1 MTFSRWGSK
10 VTDKLNRKRVY
21 STLAAVLLVFGG
33 FTSGFIS
40 CLHLKSA
47 ASSDARHQ
55 YLRQTGNAPTAVRA
69 EVLTAL
75 RAFQDGYIKRDPK
88 DLDSFMSRLFQ
99 KNNDVLI
106 LGADAGEWVR
116 GYPAA
121 TSFIRKDWLG
131 WGDFRFSVDDSL
143 IWSSGDV
150 AWVASVGAVHSKG
163 GDRPLRFSA
172 VLTRDGSNWFF
183 KELSFQWDDR
193 DPSPAVVLY
202 PNTYIRLVRLA
213 SRRIAEVGASSTVR

>member
-1 MTFSRWGSK
+1 MFCVGGSNVTFR
-10 VTDKLNRKRVY
+10 LNRVKVY
-21 STLAAVLLVFGG
+21 SALPAVLLVFGG
-33 FTSGFIS
+33 FASGFVS

-47 ASSDARHQ
+47 ASRDARQ
-55 YLRQTGNAPTAVRA
+55 RYLQQPGNASLAVRA
-69 EVLTAL
+69 GVLTAL

-106 LGADAGEWVR
+106 LGTDAGEWVR

-121 TSFIRKDWLG
+121 TNFIRKDWLG
-131 WGDFRFSVDDSL
+131 WGDFRFAADDSV

-150 AWVASVGAVHSKG
+150 AWIASVGAVHSKG

-172 VLTRDGSNWFF
+172 VLTRDGSNWFS
-183 KELSFQWDDR
+183 KELSFQWDDS
-193 DPSPAVVLY
+193 DPSPEAVLY
-202 PNTYIRLVRLA
+202 PNTYMRLVRLA
-213 SRRIAEVGASSTVR
+213 FRRITEVGASSTVR